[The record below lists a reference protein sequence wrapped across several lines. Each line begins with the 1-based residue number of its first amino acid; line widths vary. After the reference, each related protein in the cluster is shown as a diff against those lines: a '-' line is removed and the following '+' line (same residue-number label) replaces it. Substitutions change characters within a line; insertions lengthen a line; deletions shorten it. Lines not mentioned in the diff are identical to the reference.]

1 MVRHSGCFRGMTIVA
16 VLLAV
21 ALSGCGGGVGSV
33 GGGGQQTNPQY
44 VGVSGAVNSG
54 TGGSGSPSRLSP
66 QPRAAGSTPFAN
78 ATVRAI
84 DYGTG
89 QPHDFSP
96 PEYTDSN
103 GRYEV
108 DLPKGRD
115 FILFFEKTVSGKTE
129 RLSVVVPKT
138 SAGQVV
144 NADFGTS
151 LVAEAVAATAGQLR
165 SLSGAWVDNLTS
177 SVATYIASLS
187 LTDNTFTPGQTGAL
201 IGIHTGDG
209 LNKTNTNAS
218 SIQTT
223 IENLIKNVLVPPPGK
238 PAQVAVTP
246 GDGQVTLTWAAVDNA
261 TKYHVYR
268 ATSDNVSR
276 FLHTYTVTVTDNSA
290 TDTTVANGTTYY
302 YVVTA
307 EGAGGEGAESA
318 MVSAKPQAP
327 APGAPTGVTATPGDG
342 KITISWTAV
351 PGAASYNVYWST
363 SDNVSTTGGTKIT
376 CDNTTTQKVVEGLT
390 NGTTYYFV
398 VTVVKSGS
406 ESNRSLMVS
415 AAPEYVPP
423 AAGLADAKAMVASLR
438 NTAQSITNYRG
449 GSTPG
454 NGLIDNAAGVLTA
467 KIDNAVKPFFTN
479 FANSLQTFTT
489 PAFRAIGEM
498 STYPSGA
505 AWSWDGYNLLFQTSR
520 TDNKWVVTTTAGM
533 TITLTK
539 SAPAAGD
546 YSPVNF
552 TATSSSDNVL
562 DYHGSFDNVV
572 TKSVTINGTSVTL
585 VSSADMTASF
595 VDSAIGAGN
604 TTTISAHLQ
613 VDLNDSNDITGFRIG
628 FGFVS
633 PVIKGST
640 QLVVTGLIPYAEYSS
655 SSTITRSPQVSQI
668 KLTSASLE
676 VVGAGRFDGNF
687 QIDLTPSKFTRE
699 SFAVTDGYSN
709 TGGITL
715 SWDERGATPKLLD
728 VEGGAPEVGLW
739 RYRSEPPTV
748 SGNTWT
754 LTKKDGSGSNW
765 MVYTIT
771 VSGTGTARAISGT
784 VRVHL
789 WGSDWTN
796 TISTIRYKAKGAMF
810 AIPTTAT
817 FFGSYT
823 NLDSSV
829 PLDNVTGSITATFRN
844 PQAAD
849 PFIVTNYEVYDVLK
863 DNFPRV
869 QVVFTGTIK
878 PTGAAPITGQVTS
891 ENRFVA
897 KGTAGLPDAT
907 YDYIVVDG
915 TTNYTGGT
923 ETINGTAK
931 VYARMDV
938 ANSYG
943 DRAVSNRRASLS
955 LVNAKGITF
964 NLAWEK
970 ESGVTGTVANST
982 GTLLG
987 VLDLTRDVPIL
998 RWVDGTLESL
1008 P

>member
-1 MVRHSGCFRGMTIVA
+1 MTVVA

-21 ALSGCGGGVGSV
+21 ALSGCGGGGGGV
-33 GGGGQQTNPQY
+33 GGGGQQTNPQF
-44 VGVSGAVNSG
+44 VGVSGTVNAG

-78 ATVRAI
+78 AKVRAI

-89 QPHDFSP
+89 QEYVFSP

-129 RLSVVVPKT
+129 RLSVVVPKA

-144 NADFGTS
+144 DADFGTS

-177 SVATYIASLS
+177 SVATYVASLS
-187 LTDNTFTPGQTGAL
+187 LTDSTFTPGQTGAL
-201 IGIHTGDG
+201 IGINIGDG
-209 LNKTNTNAS
+209 LDKTDTNAS

-223 IENLIKNVLVPPPGK
+223 IENLITNVLVPPPGK
-238 PAQVAVTP
+238 PAQVVVTP

-268 ATSDNVSR
+268 ATSANVSR
-276 FLHTYTVTVTDNSA
+276 FSHTYTVTVTDNSA

-307 EGAGGEGAESA
+307 EGDGGEGAESA

-406 ESNRSLMVS
+406 ESARSLMVS

-467 KIDNAVKPFFTN
+467 KIDNAVKPFFIN
-479 FANSLQTFTT
+479 FATSLETFTT

-498 STYPSGA
+498 SAYPSGA
-505 AWSWDGYNLLFQTSR
+505 NWSWDGYNLLFQGLR
-520 TDNKWVVTTTAGM
+520 TDNTWVVTTTAGM
-533 TITLTK
+533 EITLTK
-539 SAPAAGD
+539 SAPAAGN

-552 TATSSSDNVL
+552 TARSSSDKVL

-572 TKSVTINGTSVTL
+572 TKSVTIDNTLVTL

-613 VDLNDSNDITGFRIG
+613 VDLNSSNDITGFRIG

-640 QLVVTGLIPYAEYSS
+640 QLVVTGLFPYAQYSS
-655 SSTITRSPQVSQI
+655 SSTITYSPQVSQI

-687 QIDLTPSKFTRE
+687 QIDLTPSKFTQE
-699 SFAVTDGYSN
+699 TFDVTDGYI
-709 TGGITL
+709 TGTITL
-715 SWDERGATPKLLD
+715 SWDERATTPKLLD
-728 VEGGAPEVGLW
+728 VDGWDMGLS
-739 RYRSEPPTV
+739 RYRSEPPTL
-748 SGNTWT
+748 SGSTWT
-754 LTKKDGSGSNW
+754 LTKKDWSGSNW
-765 MVYTIT
+765 VVYTIT

-784 VRVHL
+784 VAASGP
-789 WGSDWTN
+789 WGNWTA
-796 TISTIRYKAKGAMF
+796 TISTIRYNAKAAMF
-810 AIPTTAT
+810 AIPTRAT

-849 PFIVTNYEVYDVLK
+849 PFIVTNYEVYDVSK

-970 ESGVTGTVANST
+970 ESGVTGTVANSA